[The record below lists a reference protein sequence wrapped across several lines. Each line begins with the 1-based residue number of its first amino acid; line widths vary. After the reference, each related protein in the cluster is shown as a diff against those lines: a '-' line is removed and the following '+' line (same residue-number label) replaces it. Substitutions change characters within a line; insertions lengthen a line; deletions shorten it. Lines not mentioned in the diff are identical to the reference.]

1 MREKNRKPIA
11 SIKKLPQFTT
21 MNVIDGQAG
30 LISYFSLIFYS
41 LTIDNILNIIVLL
54 ILAGVSIAMLTG
66 ENGVL
71 TKATESKEQTGIA
84 QEKEE
89 ITLAYAAAK
98 TNKGDK
104 VAEDITAD
112 ELNTELDKLNSTGEA
127 SGTGT
132 LTVTF
137 ENGHKYTID
146 QGTGA
151 ITGPGEGPGETP
163 EEPDDEGEE
172 IGTEESYVGYY
183 ADVDGDGEVDG
194 VIYVD
199 LADTGNTSGQWV
211 DSDGNYEYTAVTEG
225 LKKYKVSEET
235 YSGFGGK
242 WEKPIVTEI
251 KGRGEKDRFYV
262 MALEDFKGNDGKDY
276 YCWYDAANGQMSDYS
291 TATGEEI
298 GDGKGNTEAM
308 ITKWN
313 SEGYGVKDDN
323 STYRDMWGIIQEA
336 DKNGKKWDLNKWFV
350 PSKAEWAAFGDFA
363 YTDMG
368 VDEDNYGNF
377 GLSNC
382 YWSSS
387 QSHADRAYGADFD
400 FDFGF
405 IGNFIVHGDIC
416 VRLSATF

>member
-1 MREKNRKPIA
+1 MKKILSKKPKTKKEKLKNRWNKGITLIA
-11 SIKKLPQFTT
+11 L
-21 MNVIDGQAG
+21 VI
-30 LISYFSLIFYS
+30 
-41 LTIDNILNIIVLL
+41 TIIVLL

-71 TKATESKEQTGIA
+71 TKATEAKEQTEIA

-89 ITLAYAAAK
+89 IQMAYAAAK
-98 TNKGDK
+98 ANKVDQ
-104 VAEDITAD
+104 VADDVTAG
-112 ELNTELDKLNSTGEA
+112 ELQDELDKLNSLGEA
-127 SGTGT
+127 SGSGT
-132 LTVTF
+132 LKVTF
-137 ENGHKYTID
+137 GERKYTID
-146 QGTGA
+146 QETGK
-151 ITGPGEGPGETP
+151 ISGPGEGTGETP
-163 EEPDDEGEE
+163 EKPDDEGEE

-199 LADTGNTSGQWV
+199 LADTENTSGQWT
-211 DSDGNYEYTAVTEG
+211 DSDGNYEYTPVTEG

-235 YSGFGGK
+235 YSGFGGQ
-242 WEKPIVTEI
+242 WEKPIITKI
-251 KGRGEKDRFYV
+251 QGSGEKDRFYV

-308 ITKWN
+308 IAKWN
-313 SEGYGVKDDN
+313 SEGYGAKDDN
-323 STYRDMWGIIQEA
+323 STYRDMWGIIQEE

-350 PSKAEWAAFGDFA
+350 PSRAEWSAFGDFA
-363 YTDMG
+363 FTDMG
-368 VDEDNYGNF
+368 VTTDNYGNF
-377 GLSNC
+377 ELSDW

-387 QSHADRAYGADFD
+387 QSNAGNAYCAYFTSGY
-400 FDFGF
+400 
-405 IGNFIVHGDIC
+405 IGNANVYNSYW